1 MILHR
6 TFYEHGGLLARGMI
20 EAQKRARADAEAFI
34 AQEMAAENVVCISE
48 SALPSTWSKCLV
60 SVTVW
65 YRR

>member
-6 TFYEHGGLLARGMI
+6 TFYEHGGLMTRGMM
-20 EAQKRARADAEAFI
+20 EAQEKARADAEAFI
-34 AQEMAAENVVCISE
+34 AKEIAADDVVCISE